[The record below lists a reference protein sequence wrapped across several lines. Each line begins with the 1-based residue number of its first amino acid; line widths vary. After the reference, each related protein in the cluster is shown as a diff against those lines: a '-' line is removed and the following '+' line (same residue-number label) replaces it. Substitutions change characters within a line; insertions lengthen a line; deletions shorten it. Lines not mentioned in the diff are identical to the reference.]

1 MPKRRKYR
9 ECVRVE
15 NQPDC
20 QATTCPGKLDDTENK
35 LGRNTKG
42 TGEEGRLTNLAIWNA
57 PLIWLIKFY
66 QRYITHLLPPSC
78 RFEPSCSHYA
88 LQAFQKYPFYK
99 ALYFSIRRILKCHP
113 FHKGGFDP
121 LP

>member
-1 MPKRRKYR
+1 MSEREKYR
-9 ECVRVE
+9 ESVGLE
-15 NQPDC
+15 NQPDSETIDS
-20 QATTCPGKLDDTENK
+20 QNGLAHTQDKPGRDTI
-35 LGRNTKG
+35 G
-42 TGEEGRLTNLAIWNA
+42 TGKEGALISSITWNS
-57 PLIWLIKFY
+57 PLIWLIQFY

-88 LQAFQKYPFYK
+88 LQAFRKYPFFK
-99 ALYFSIRRILKCHP
+99 ALYLSIRRLLKCHP